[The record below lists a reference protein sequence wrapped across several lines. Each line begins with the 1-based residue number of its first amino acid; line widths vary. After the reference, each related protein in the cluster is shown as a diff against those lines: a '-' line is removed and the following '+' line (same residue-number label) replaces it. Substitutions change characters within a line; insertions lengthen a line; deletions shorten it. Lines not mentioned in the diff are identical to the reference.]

1 MVTPSLMLYLGVLA
15 AIAAE
20 RLVELRVSKRNAALA
35 FEQGGRE
42 VGAAHFRV
50 MTALHTLWFVACAA
64 EPFVRHTQFRAPWG
78 FVFLA
83 LAIGSQALRWWAIG
97 TLGPRWNVR
106 IIVVPDAQPVTGGPY
121 RFVRHPNY
129 LAVIAELA
137 CVPLIHM
144 NWVTA
149 LVFSLAN
156 AALLS
161 VRIRAEEQALG
172 GSYAEAFANTRRF
185 VPGARHG

>member
-1 MVTPSLMLYLGVLA
+1 MVTPALMVYLGVLA
-15 AIAAE
+15 AIAVE

-35 FEQGGRE
+35 FEQGGLE
-42 VGAAHFRV
+42 IGAPHVRV
-50 MTALHTLWFVACAA
+50 MTALHALWFVACAA
-64 EPFVRHTQFRAPWG
+64 EPFVRHTAFIAPWS

-83 LAIGSQALRWWAIG
+83 LAIASQGLRWWAIG

-106 IIVVPDAQPVTGGPY
+106 IIVVPGAEPVTGGPY

-129 LAVIAELA
+129 LAVITELA
-137 CVPLIHM
+137 CVPLIHT

-172 GSYAEAFANTRRF
+172 GSYAQAFAHTRRF
-185 VPGARHG
+185 VPGARHD